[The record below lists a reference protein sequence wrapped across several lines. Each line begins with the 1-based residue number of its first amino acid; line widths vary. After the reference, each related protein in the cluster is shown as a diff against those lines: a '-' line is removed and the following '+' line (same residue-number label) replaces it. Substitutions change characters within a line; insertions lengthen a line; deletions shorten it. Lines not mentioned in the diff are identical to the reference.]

1 VTIVLVHGNPETN
14 VVWESLVGMLD
25 RDDVVRLSPPGFGAP
40 APEEFGAT
48 LDEYRDWL
56 IGELEALD
64 RPVDLVGHD
73 WGGAHVVNVAMT
85 RPDLLRS
92 WCTDVAGVF
101 DPEYVW
107 NDLAQM
113 WQTPGKGELAV
124 ADMLATSFPERAAGL
139 IGFGVAPDIAELLAP
154 AIDEDMGRCVLGL
167 YRSAVQPR
175 MSELGRGLP
184 AAAERPGLA
193 LYASKDRSAGTE
205 TMHRRSAKRA
215 GATLAVLPDLG
226 HWWMTQDPHRAAR
239 ALNRFWASLPD

>member
-1 VTIVLVHGNPETN
+1 MTIVLVHGNPETN
-14 VVWESLVGMLD
+14 VVWESLVETLD

-40 APEEFGAT
+40 AHENWGAT
-48 LDEYRDWL
+48 LDDYRDWL
-56 IGELEALD
+56 IAELEKLGE
-64 RPVDLVGHD
+64 PVDLVGHD

-85 RPDLLRS
+85 RPELLRS

-101 DPEYVW
+101 DPDYVW
-107 NDLAQM
+107 NDLARL
-113 WQTPGKGELAV
+113 WQTPGKGEQAV

-184 AAAERPGLA
+184 AAAKRPGLV
-193 LYASKDRSAGTE
+193 LYATKDRSAGTE
-205 TMHRRSAKRA
+205 GMHRRSAERA
-215 GATLAVLPDLG
+215 GAKLQVLPDLG
-226 HWWMTQDPHRAAR
+226 HWWMTQDPDRAAH
-239 ALNRFWASLPD
+239 ALNRFWATLPS